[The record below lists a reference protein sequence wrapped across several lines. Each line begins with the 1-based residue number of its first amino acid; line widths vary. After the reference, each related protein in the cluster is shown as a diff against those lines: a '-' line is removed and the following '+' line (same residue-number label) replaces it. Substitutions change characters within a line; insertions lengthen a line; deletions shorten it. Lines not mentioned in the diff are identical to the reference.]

1 MTGVGLTGVEVGG
14 VGVTGVTVGGGVG
27 VFVGVGVGAGGG
39 GGVEVSMVGTGV
51 GGAGVEEKLLGGVEP
66 GTCVCLVDEP
76 SVTFVYTFQLKF

>member
-1 MTGVGLTGVEVGG
+1 LTGVDYGG
-14 VGVTGVTVGGGVG
+14 VGVTGVTVGEGVG

-39 GGVEVSMVGTGV
+39 GGGGEEVSMVGTGV

-76 SVTFVYTFQLKF
+76 SVTLVYTFQLKD